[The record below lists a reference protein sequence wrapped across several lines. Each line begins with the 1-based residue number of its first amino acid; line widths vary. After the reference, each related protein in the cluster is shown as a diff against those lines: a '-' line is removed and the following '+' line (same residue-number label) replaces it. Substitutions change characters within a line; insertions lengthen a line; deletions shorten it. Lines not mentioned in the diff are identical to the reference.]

1 MNSPMRRAGRGP
13 LWQGGRVKPRW
24 VRISMAAF
32 IAAVVFCVVGPSPGP
47 QFDSVAS
54 GLRGAKAEAQSAMP
68 FRLGDRVP
76 GRSMIG
82 AAGRLD
88 VGELANIMM
97 FVPFGVLFPARWPRR
112 RRWTIPG
119 ALVLALAIEITQLVF
134 LPWRTPSV
142 ADIGWNTVGAALG
155 FALWTLVQ
163 VPLSQRR
170 GAGLSDAGHGARRPG
185 H

>member
-1 MNSPMRRAGRGP
+1 MRRAGRGS
-13 LWQGGRVKPRW
+13 LWQSGRVKQQL
-24 VRISMAAF
+24 VRILMVAF
-32 IAAVVFCVVGPSPGP
+32 VAAVVFCVVGPSPGP

-54 GLRGAKAEAQSAMP
+54 GLREVKAEAQSAMP
-68 FRLGDRVP
+68 FRLGAGVP

-112 RRWTIPG
+112 RRWTIP
-119 ALVLALAIEITQLVF
+119 AAVVLALAIEITQLVF
-134 LPWRTPSV
+134 LPWRTPSM
-142 ADIGWNTVGAALG
+142 ADIGWNTVGAVLG
-155 FALWTLVQ
+155 FALWIIVIG
-163 VPLSQRR
+163 PFSQRL
-170 GAGLSDAGHGARRPG
+170 GAGLSDAGQGARRPG